1 MKRGRSTGKALLYL
15 FISVILPVALI
26 LVNHLY
32 RPDNIF
38 LSILLVTWMG
48 FALLVIQPYS
58 VEGFETVEP

>member
-1 MKRGRSTGKALLYL
+1 MKGGRSKGKAWLYL
-15 FISVILPVALI
+15 FISVILPIAII

-38 LSILLVTWMG
+38 LSIFIVAWIG

-58 VEGFETVEP
+58 VEGYETVEH